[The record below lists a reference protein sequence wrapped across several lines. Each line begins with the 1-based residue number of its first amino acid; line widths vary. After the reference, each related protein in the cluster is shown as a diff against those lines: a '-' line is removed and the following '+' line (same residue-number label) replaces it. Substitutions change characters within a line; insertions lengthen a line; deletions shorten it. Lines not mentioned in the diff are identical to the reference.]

1 MIKRI
6 VPYLQ
11 RRKMD
16 NTVDVWMGIEDLVKG
31 SFIAHIDVVKI
42 RSLSTYQ
49 FNAIECF
56 LGRIVEVVYNHD
68 LVVGLKQGKGGEGT
82 NVAGPSVRRS
92 ASSPLRHEK
101 DSTQL

>member
-1 MIKRI
+1 MIKRS

-31 SFIAHIDVVKI
+31 SFIAHIDVVKM

-56 LGRIVEVVYNHD
+56 FGRVVEVVHDHD
-68 LVVGLKQGKGGEGT
+68 LVVGLKQGKGSEGT
-82 NVAGPSVRRS
+82 NVAGPSVTEAIS
-92 ASSPLRHEK
+92 KQPIAA
-101 DSTQL
+101 